1 MPGPAVS
8 SDPASLESGVY
19 LRHLHPDIGLSGDG
33 TELHPLSSNSGIAPR
48 PSLPPSAGAPA
59 GPADSRTSGLYV
71 LGAPTPI
78 PPTREPIDSD
88 ESAIVVPMPRIESK
102 SSVPRSS
109 GPKSRTG
116 TIDAIPPRDLRA
128 APLRP
133 LPPPVER
140 DNSLA
145 LFLWKAYA
153 LALTGILLFLWFRSL
168 VISWIVSTGG

>member
-1 MPGPAVS
+1 ML
-8 SDPASLESGVY
+8 DF
-19 LRHLHPDIGLSGDG
+19 
-33 TELHPLSSNSGIAPR
+33 
-48 PSLPPSAGAPA
+48 
-59 GPADSRTSGLYV
+59 DS
-71 LGAPTPI
+71 
-78 PPTREPIDSD
+78 TREPIDSD
-88 ESAIVVPMPRIESK
+88 ESAIVVPMPRVESK
-102 SSVPRSS
+102 SSIPRSS

-116 TIDAIPPRDLRA
+116 TIDGIPARDLRV
-128 APLRP
+128 APLRS

>member
-48 PSLPPSAGAPA
+48 PSLPPSGGPPA

-78 PPTREPIDSD
+78 PPTRESIDSD

-116 TIDAIPPRDLRA
+116 TIDAIPPRDLRT